1 MANLIFDCK
10 NKQTIERTCSI
21 LKKGGIV
28 VYPTDTLYGLGCDA
42 KNESAIQRINSLKGR
57 DSPMS
62 VLAPNKET
70 VVDWLNIIES
80 DQNIIMK
87 KLGGASTVI
96 VPVVKGIVS
105 ELLMGDN
112 NTLGIRIPNHE
123 FCKNLSMVFPNPIT
137 TTSVNRTGQQA
148 MIDPQEI
155 LFKFKNDI
163 DLIISDGVIDGAGS
177 TIYFYENRT
186 LKILRS

>member
-148 MIDPQEI
+148 MIDPQ
-155 LFKFKNDI
+155 
-163 DLIISDGVIDGAGS
+163 
-177 TIYFYENRT
+177 
-186 LKILRS
+186 